1 MRTSDDIV
9 ERVRDATNI
18 VDVVSEHVQLRKR
31 GRNYLGLCPFH
42 NEKTPSFNV
51 LEDKGIFKCF
61 GCGEAGDVYSFVMKL
76 EGLTFPETLEKL
88 AKAANIEYERN
99 TQGTKEAAD
108 KNEPILN
115 ACREFAA
122 YCYRALRSDAGIA
135 PMKYLTDRGFG
146 EEILKKFGVGY
157 APDKGFISTLGDN
170 MAPYLGAGIISKSD
184 NGDHYE
190 RFRDRIIFPIFN
202 PTGRIIAFGG
212 RILPS
217 HPQAGTLAKYVNSP
231 ETSLYH
237 KSNVLYGL
245 FQAKDAI
252 RKADYALLVEG
263 YADVIALHQAGFG
276 TAIAASGT
284 SLTVEQLNLL
294 RRYTRNIVL
303 LFDADLAGKNAALR
317 GIELALAAG
326 FDVGSIVLPQ
336 GEDPDSFI
344 QKEGKEAFQRLLE
357 NRTSF
362 IETKTQILIEQGKFT
377 TAEGAAASI
386 RSLVE
391 TIAKV
396 PDEIKQGVF
405 IRRISEK
412 HKLSEMMLLSELYKL
427 TKRNER
433 ATIKKEVERQT
444 AQPSQRQEQSERP
457 PFVVAAPPTE
467 AEIEVLRAFLEDTSA
482 AYKALI
488 DTDFDFDQIEN
499 EYVSTIVR
507 FAIRSYED
515 MGVNPMPAMMIESYR
530 DDTLITDLI
539 INTIT
544 DKNRL
549 SNEWENYIVDKELKA
564 RTSALHSTSIIMANN
579 YAKKRDEL
587 LQRLNSA
594 PEEEYEQ
601 LIITMNEYSRKVA
614 SLKALTTTY

>member
-18 VDVVSEHVQLRKR
+18 VDVVSEHVQLKKR

-76 EGLTFPETLEKL
+76 EGLTFVETLEKL
-88 AKAANIEYERN
+88 AKAANIEFERN
-99 TQGTKEAAD
+99 TQGMKEAAD

-122 YCYRALRSDAGIA
+122 YCYRTLRSDAGIA
-135 PMKYLTDRGFG
+135 PLKYLTDRGFG

-170 MAPYLGAGIISKSD
+170 LAPYLGAGIISKAD

-217 HPQAGTLAKYVNSP
+217 HPQAQTLAKYVNSP
-231 ETSLYH
+231 ETPLYH

-263 YADVIALHQAGFG
+263 YADVIALHQAGFE

-284 SLTVEQLNLL
+284 SLTIEQLNLL

-317 GIELALAAG
+317 GIELALQAG
-326 FDVGSIVLPQ
+326 FDVGTIVLPA

-344 QKEGKEAFQRLLE
+344 QKEGKEGFERQLI

-362 IETKTQILIEQGKFT
+362 IETKAQILAEQGGF
-377 TAEGAAASI
+377 ASPESSARSI
-386 RSLVE
+386 RSIVE
-391 TIAKV
+391 TIAKI
-396 PDEIKQGVF
+396 PDAIKQEFF
-405 IRRISEK
+405 IHRIAEK
-412 HKLSEMMLLSELYKL
+412 YRLSQTMLLAEMQKQ
-427 TKRNER
+427 TGKQKREYV
-433 ATIKKEVERQT
+433 KKEIERDERIRSNPNYDAPPVEV
-444 AQPSQRQEQSERP
+444 S
-457 PFVVAAPPTE
+457 APPTRSE
-467 AEIEVLRAFLEDTSA
+467 LIMLRAFLDDTA
-482 AYKALI
+482 TAYKAVI
-488 DTDFDFDQIEN
+488 DTDFDMNLIEN
-499 EYVSTIVR
+499 LYVSSVISHC
-507 FAIRSYED
+507 IRKYED
-515 MGVNPMPAMMIESYR
+515 HGENESAGAIIEAYR
-530 DDTLITDLI
+530 DDKNITDLVTTVLT
-539 INTIT
+539 N
-544 DKNRL
+544 KNRL
-549 SNEWENYIVDKELKA
+549 STEWEKYSDDTQERVSVTVRHATAMITADALTKKREELKA
-564 RTSALHSTSIIMANN
+564 QLASANGDYETI
-579 YAKKRDEL
+579 
-587 LQRLNSA
+587 LQEIA
-594 PEEEYEQ
+594 EC
-601 LIITMNEYSRKVA
+601 SRKITA
-614 SLKALTTTY
+614 LRALTSRG

>member
-18 VDVVSEHVQLRKR
+18 VDVVSEHVQLKKR

-76 EGLTFPETLEKL
+76 EGLTFVETLEKL
-88 AKAANIEYERN
+88 AKAANIEFERS
-99 TQGTKEAAD
+99 QGMKEAAD

-122 YCYRALRSDAGIA
+122 YCYRTLRSDAGIG
-135 PMKYLTDRGFG
+135 PLMYLTDRGFS

-157 APDKGFISTLGDN
+157 APDRGFISTLGIN
-170 MAPYLGAGIISKSD
+170 ITPYLDAGILSK
-184 NGDHYE
+184 GDSGTYE

-202 PTGRIIAFGG
+202 PTGRIIGFTG

-217 HPQAGTLAKYVNSP
+217 HPQAQTLAKYVNSP
-231 ETSLYH
+231 ETILYH

-263 YADVIALHQAGFG
+263 QADVIALHQAGFE

-284 SLTVEQLNLL
+284 SLTTEQLNLL

-326 FDVGSIVLPQ
+326 FDVGTIVLPA

-344 QKEGKEAFQRLLE
+344 QKEGKEAFERQLI
-357 NRTSF
+357 NRSSF
-362 IETKTQILIEQGKFT
+362 IETKAQILAEQGGF
-377 TAEGAAASI
+377 ASPESSARSI
-386 RSLVE
+386 RSIVE
-391 TIAKV
+391 SIAKI
-396 PDEIKQGVF
+396 PDAIKQEFF
-405 IRRISEK
+405 IHRIAEK
-412 HKLSEMMLLSELYKL
+412 YRLSQTMLMAEMQKQ
-427 TKRNER
+427 TGKQKREY
-433 ATIKKEVERQT
+433 IKKEIERDERIRNNPNYDAPPVE
-444 AQPSQRQEQSERP
+444 
-457 PFVVAAPPTE
+457 VNAPPTRSE
-467 AEIEVLRAFLEDTSA
+467 LIMLRAFLDDTAS
-482 AYKALI
+482 AYKAVI
-488 DTDFDFDQIEN
+488 DADFDMNLIEN
-499 EYVSTIVR
+499 FHVSSV
-507 FAIRSYED
+507 IRHCIRKYED
-515 MGVNPMPAMMIESYR
+515 HGENESAGAIIEAYR
-530 DDTLITDLI
+530 DDKKITDLV
-539 INTIT
+539 TSVLT
-544 DKNRL
+544 SKNRL
-549 SNEWENYIVDKELKA
+549 STEWEKYSDDTQERVSLTVRHATAMITADVY
-564 RTSALHSTSIIMANN
+564 T
-579 YAKKRDEL
+579 KKREVLMAQLATSNGNYETILQEIAEL
-587 LQRLNSA
+587 
-594 PEEEYEQ
+594 
-601 LIITMNEYSRKVA
+601 SRKITA
-614 SLKALTTTY
+614 LRALTSRG

>member
-18 VDVVSEHVQLRKR
+18 VDVVSEHVQLKKR

-76 EGLTFPETLEKL
+76 EGLTFVETLEKL

-122 YCYRALRSDAGIA
+122 YCYRTLRSDAGIA
-135 PMKYLTDRGFG
+135 PLKYLTDRGFG

-157 APDKGFISTLGDN
+157 APDRGFISTLGDN
-170 MAPYLGAGIISKSD
+170 LGPYLGAGIISKAD

-217 HPQAGTLAKYVNSP
+217 HPQSGTLAKYVNSP

-263 YADVIALHQAGFG
+263 YADVIALHQAGFE

-326 FDVGSIVLPQ
+326 FDVGTIVLPS
-336 GEDPDSFI
+336 GEDPDSFV
-344 QKEGKEAFQRLLE
+344 QKEGKEGFERQLI

-362 IETKTQILIEQGKFT
+362 IETKAQILAEQGGFSSPESS
-377 TAEGAAASI
+377 ARSI
-386 RSLVE
+386 RSIVE
-391 TIAKV
+391 SIAKI
-396 PDEIKQGVF
+396 PDAIKQEFF
-405 IRRISEK
+405 IHRIAEK
-412 HKLSEMMLLSELYKL
+412 YRLSQTMLLAEMQKQTGKQKREYVK
-427 TKRNER
+427 KEIERNER
-433 ATIKKEVERQT
+433 IRNNPNYDEPPIEVN
-444 AQPSQRQEQSERP
+444 
-457 PFVVAAPPTE
+457 APPTRSE
-467 AEIEVLRAFLEDTSA
+467 LIMLRAFLDDTA
-482 AYKALI
+482 TAYKAVI
-488 DTDFDFDQIEN
+488 DGDFDMNLIEN
-499 EYVSTIVR
+499 FHVSSV
-507 FAIRSYED
+507 IRHCIRKYED
-515 MGVNPMPAMMIESYR
+515 HGENESVGAIIEAYR
-530 DDTLITDLI
+530 DDKKITDLV
-539 INTIT
+539 TGVLT
-544 DKNRL
+544 SKNRL
-549 SNEWENYIVDKELKA
+549 STEWEKYSDDTQERVSVTVRHA
-564 RTSALHSTSIIMANN
+564 TAIITAEI
-579 YAKKRDEL
+579 YTKKRDEL
-587 LQRLNSA
+587 SAQLASSNGDYEEILQQIA
-594 PEEEYEQ
+594 
-601 LIITMNEYSRKVA
+601 EYSRKITA
-614 SLKALTTTY
+614 LRALTSRG

>member
-18 VDVVSEHVQLRKR
+18 VDVVSEHVQLKKR

-88 AKAANIEYERN
+88 AKAANIEYER
-99 TQGTKEAAD
+99 TQGPKEAVD

-122 YCYRALRSDAGIA
+122 YCYRTLRSDAGIV
-135 PMKYLTDRGFG
+135 PLKYLTDRGFG

-157 APDKGFISTLGDN
+157 APDKGFISTLADN
-170 MAPYLGAGIISKSD
+170 LAPYIGAGIISKAD

-217 HPQAGTLAKYVNSP
+217 HPQAQTLAKYVNSP

-263 YADVIALHQAGFG
+263 YADVIALHQAGFE

-326 FDVGSIVLPQ
+326 FDVGTIVLPP

-344 QKEGKEAFQRLLE
+344 QKEGTEGFERQLL
-357 NRTSF
+357 NRNSF
-362 IETKTQILIEQGKFT
+362 IETKAQILAEQGGF
-377 TAEGAAASI
+377 ASPESSARSI
-386 RSLVE
+386 RSIVE
-391 TIAKV
+391 TIAKI
-396 PDEIKQGVF
+396 PDAIKQEFF
-405 IRRISEK
+405 IHRIAEK
-412 HKLSEMMLLSELYKL
+412 YRLSQTMLLAEMQKQ
-427 TKRNER
+427 TGKQKREYV
-433 ATIKKEVERQT
+433 KKELERDARVQNNPNYD
-444 AQPSQRQEQSERP
+444 AP
-457 PFVVAAPPTE
+457 PMEVNAPPTRSE
-467 AEIEVLRAFLEDTSA
+467 LFMLRAFLDDTAS
-482 AYKALI
+482 AYKAVI
-488 DTDFDFDQIEN
+488 DADFDMNLIEN
-499 EYVSTIVR
+499 FHVSSV
-507 FAIRSYED
+507 IRHCIRKYED
-515 MGVNPMPAMMIESYR
+515 HGENESAGAIIEAYR
-530 DDTLITDLI
+530 DDKNITDLVTTVLT
-539 INTIT
+539 N
-544 DKNRL
+544 KNRV
-549 SNEWENYIVDKELKA
+549 SAEWEKYSDNTGERVSDTVRHATAIITADALTKKREELKA
-564 RTSALHSTSIIMANN
+564 QLASSNGN
-579 YAKKRDEL
+579 YETI
-587 LQRLNSA
+587 LQEIA
-594 PEEEYEQ
+594 EC
-601 LIITMNEYSRKVA
+601 SRKITA
-614 SLKALTTTY
+614 LRSLTSRG

>member
-76 EGLTFPETLEKL
+76 EGLTFVETLEKL

-122 YCYRALRSDAGIA
+122 YCYRTLRSDAGIV
-135 PMKYLTDRGFG
+135 PLKYLTDRGFG

-217 HPQAGTLAKYVNSP
+217 HPQAQTLAKYVNSP

-263 YADVIALHQAGFG
+263 YADVIALHQAGFE

-336 GEDPDSFI
+336 GEDPDSFV
-344 QKEGKEAFQRLLE
+344 QKEGKEGFERQLI

-362 IETKTQILIEQGKFT
+362 IETKAQILAEQGGF
-377 TAEGAAASI
+377 ASPESSARSI
-386 RSLVE
+386 RSIVE
-391 TIAKV
+391 SIAKI
-396 PDEIKQGVF
+396 PDAIKQELY
-405 IRRISEK
+405 IRKIADKYR
-412 HKLSEMMLLSELYKL
+412 LSETMLLSEMQKQ
-427 TKRNER
+427 TGKQKREYV
-433 ATIKKEVERQT
+433 KKEIERDEKIRNN
-444 AQPSQRQEQSERP
+444 PNYDEP
-457 PFVVAAPPTE
+457 PIEVNAPPTRSE
-467 AEIEVLRAFLEDTSA
+467 LIMLRAFLDDTA
-482 AYKALI
+482 TAYKAVI
-488 DTDFDFDQIEN
+488 DTDFDMNLIEN
-499 EYVSTIVR
+499 FYVSSVISHC
-507 FAIRSYED
+507 IQKYED
-515 MGVNPMPAMMIESYR
+515 HGQNESAGAIIEAYR
-530 DDTLITDLI
+530 DDKNI
-539 INTIT
+539 IELVTSVLTNR
-544 DKNRL
+544 NRL
-549 SNEWENYIVDKELKA
+549 STEWENYSDNTEERVAVTVRHATAIITAEVYTKKREELKA
-564 RTSALHSTSIIMANN
+564 
-579 YAKKRDEL
+579 EL
-587 LQRLNSA
+587 AS
-594 PEEEYEQ
+594 PEADFEKI
-601 LIITMNEYSRKVA
+601 LADISEYSRKIT

>member
-9 ERVRDATNI
+9 ERVREATSI
-18 VDVVSEHVQLRKR
+18 VDVVSEHVRLKKR

-99 TQGTKEAAD
+99 TDRREPSD
-108 KNEPILN
+108 KNEPVFT

-122 YCYRALRSDAGIA
+122 YCYRTLRADAGTL
-135 PMKYLTDRGFG
+135 PMAYLNERGFS

-157 APDKGFISTLGDN
+157 ANDKGFITTIGAN
-170 MAPYLGAGIISKSD
+170 TAPYLDAGIISK
-184 NGDHYE
+184 GDTGIYE

-217 HPQAGTLAKYVNSP
+217 HPQSATLAKYVNSP

-252 RKADYALLVEG
+252 RKHDYALLVEG
-263 YADVIALHQAGFG
+263 YADVIALHQAGFE

-284 SLTVEQLNLL
+284 SLTAEQLNLL

-326 FDVGSIVLPQ
+326 FDVYSIVLPQ
-336 GEDPDSFI
+336 GEDPDSYI
-344 QKEGKEAFQRLLE
+344 RKEGAEAFERLLA

-362 IETKTQILIEQGKFT
+362 IETKAQILSEQGGFT
-377 TAEGAAASI
+377 APETAARSI
-386 RSLVE
+386 RSIVE
-391 TIAKV
+391 SIAKV
-396 PDEIKQGVF
+396 PDAIKQELF
-405 IRRISEK
+405 IRRIGEK
-412 HKLSEMMLLSELYKL
+412 YRLSETMLLSELQKL
-427 TKRNER
+427 VGKQRREATKKDIER
-433 ATIKKEVERQT
+433 EAEK
-444 AQPSQRQEQSERP
+444 
-457 PFVVAAPPTE
+457 FVSGISDAPPLVVSLPPTRSE
-467 AEIEVLRAFLEDTSA
+467 LVLLRAFLLDTA
-482 AYKALI
+482 GAYEAVI
-488 DTDFDFDQIEN
+488 DVDFDMDLIEN
-499 EYVSTIVR
+499 LHVSTIIRHCVR
-507 FAIRSYED
+507 TYED
-515 MGVNPMPAMMIESYR
+515 SGKNVSVGSLIETYR
-530 DDTLITDLI
+530 DDTVITNLV
-539 INTIT
+539 TSVLT
-544 DKNRL
+544 PKNRL
-549 SNEWENYIVDKELKA
+549 SSEWQNFSDNPEERVGVTVRHAASNITADSYI
-564 RTSALHSTSIIMANN
+564 
-579 YAKKRDEL
+579 KKRDEL
-587 LQRLNSA
+587 TKQLSSSDAND
-594 PEEEYEQ
+594 EQ
-601 LIITMNEYSRKVA
+601 LLRDIAEYSRKITQ
-614 SLKALTTTY
+614 LKTLTTTN

>member
-18 VDVVSEHVQLRKR
+18 VDVVSEHVQLKKR

-88 AKAANIEYERN
+88 AKAANIEYER

-122 YCYRALRSDAGIA
+122 YCYRTLRSDAGIA
-135 PMKYLTDRGFG
+135 PLKYLTDRGFG

-157 APDKGFISTLGDN
+157 APQNGFISTLGDT
-170 MAPYLGAGIISKSD
+170 MSAYIGAGIISTSD

-217 HPQAGTLAKYVNSP
+217 HPQAQTLAKYVNSP

-263 YADVIALHQAGFG
+263 YADVIALHQAGFE

-326 FDVGSIVLPQ
+326 FDVGTIVLPA
-336 GEDPDSFI
+336 GEDPDSFV
-344 QKEGKEAFQRLLE
+344 QKEGKEGFERQLI

-362 IETKTQILIEQGKFT
+362 IETKAQILAEQGGF
-377 TAEGAAASI
+377 ASPESSARSI
-386 RSLVE
+386 RSIVE
-391 TIAKV
+391 SIAKI
-396 PDEIKQGVF
+396 PDAIKQEFF
-405 IRRISEK
+405 IHRIAEK
-412 HKLSEMMLLSELYKL
+412 YRLSQTMLLSEMQKQ
-427 TKRNER
+427 TGKQKREYV
-433 ATIKKEVERQT
+433 KKEIERD
-444 AQPSQRQEQSERP
+444 ARMQSDPNYDAP
-457 PFVVAAPPTE
+457 PMEVNAPPTRSE
-467 AEIEVLRAFLEDTSA
+467 LIMLRAFLDDTATS
-482 AYKALI
+482 YKVVI
-488 DTDFDFDQIEN
+488 EVDFDMNLIEN
-499 EYVSTIVR
+499 LYVSSV
-507 FAIRSYED
+507 IRHCMRKYED
-515 MGVNPMPAMMIESYR
+515 HGENESAGAIIEAYR
-530 DDTLITDLI
+530 DDKNI
-539 INTIT
+539 IELVTSVLTN
-544 DKNRL
+544 KNRL
-549 SNEWENYIVDKELKA
+549 STEWEKYSDDIEERVSVTVRHATAMITADVLTKKREELKIQLA
-564 RTSALHSTSIIMANN
+564 ISNGDYETI
-579 YAKKRDEL
+579 
-587 LQRLNSA
+587 LQEIA
-594 PEEEYEQ
+594 EC
-601 LIITMNEYSRKVA
+601 SRKITE
-614 SLKALTTTY
+614 LRALTSRA